1 MGRPTKP
8 KPTATFTNEEVPIK
22 NKKQQICSIIK
33 RKTKEKFL
41 SESQKE
47 YYEKLVNNQITICSG
62 PAGVGKSYI
71 AMKCAVDLL
80 SDPNTPYEK
89 IIIVRPAVEAEEK
102 LGSLPG
108 GVEEK
113 LDPYIFPSYYLLNKI
128 IGKDTREKLKE
139 IEAIEVFALAYMRGM
154 NIDNSILIF
163 EEAQN
168 STPSQ
173 MKLLLTRIGF
183 NSKFFIS
190 GDLEQFDRHKDKTQ
204 TGLWDALKKF
214 QNMNDIGVFEFKST
228 DTLKKIQQEYEKW
241 YLNNP
246 FRDENEE
253 DDFKY
258 EVLSELTT
266 LDIFSHLKFR
276 SEDELYDF
284 LYKEHTMEIF
294 GHAGSVE
301 PSGLVE
307 LNEFYLD
314 VRESHDIIVVSDE
327 IGKSKPA
334 SLFFISKFGCL
345 VESVKFYSESTINS
359 LWDSVDIL
367 LTANPK
373 LLLNHP
379 KNKIVIKF
387 NTTYNNDV
395 ESEFYISSLKELKT
409 KIQEII

>member
-1 MGRPTKP
+1 M
-8 KPTATFTNEEVPIK
+8 
-22 NKKQQICSIIK
+22 
-33 RKTKEKFL
+33 
-41 SESQKE
+41 
-47 YYEKLVNNQITICSG
+47 
-62 PAGVGKSYI
+62 
-71 AMKCAVDLL
+71 
-80 SDPNTPYEK
+80 
-89 IIIVRPAVEAEEK
+89 
-102 LGSLPG
+102 
-108 GVEEK
+108 
-113 LDPYIFPSYYLLNKI
+113 
-128 IGKDTREKLKE
+128 
-139 IEAIEVFALAYMRGM
+139 
-154 NIDNSILIF
+154 
-163 EEAQN
+163 
-168 STPSQ
+168 
-173 MKLLLTRIGF
+173 RIGIEL
-183 NSKFFIS
+183 N
-190 GDLEQFDRHKDKTQ
+190 
-204 TGLWDALKKF
+204 
-214 QNMNDIGVFEFKST
+214 GVLR

-258 EVLSELTT
+258 EILSELTT
-266 LDIFSHLKFR
+266 LDISSHLKFR

-314 VRESHDIIVVSDE
+314 MRESHEITVVSDE

-345 VESVKFYSESTINS
+345 VESVKFYSESTINL

-387 NTTYNNDV
+387 NTIYNEDI
-395 ESEFYISSLKELKT
+395 ESDFNISSIKELKT
-409 KIQEII
+409 KIQEIT

>member
-1 MGRPTKP
+1 MKIGIEL
-8 KPTATFTNEEVPIK
+8 N
-22 NKKQQICSIIK
+22 
-33 RKTKEKFL
+33 
-41 SESQKE
+41 
-47 YYEKLVNNQITICSG
+47 
-62 PAGVGKSYI
+62 GV
-71 AMKCAVDLL
+71 L
-80 SDPNTPYEK
+80 
-89 IIIVRPAVEAEEK
+89 R
-102 LGSLPG
+102 
-108 GVEEK
+108 
-113 LDPYIFPSYYLLNKI
+113 
-128 IGKDTREKLKE
+128 
-139 IEAIEVFALAYMRGM
+139 
-154 NIDNSILIF
+154 
-163 EEAQN
+163 
-168 STPSQ
+168 
-173 MKLLLTRIGF
+173 
-183 NSKFFIS
+183 
-190 GDLEQFDRHKDKTQ
+190 
-204 TGLWDALKKF
+204 
-214 QNMNDIGVFEFKST
+214 

-258 EVLSELTT
+258 EVMSDLTS
-266 LDIFSHLKFR
+266 LDIMNHLKFKN
-276 SEDELYDF
+276 EDELYNF

-301 PSGLVE
+301 SSGLLE

-314 VRESHDIIVVSDE
+314 MRESHDIIVVSDE

-387 NTTYNNDV
+387 NTIYNEGI
-395 ESEFYISSLKELKT
+395 ESNLNISSLKELKT
-409 KIQEII
+409 KIQEIT